1 MIVEM
6 RSSDGVGKQQ
16 NELTED
22 ESKAIS
28 DAINIFEELYPRRK
42 KLVIDLD
49 FLIPLI
55 KILRAEE

>member
-16 NELTED
+16 SELTED
-22 ESKAIS
+22 ENKAIS
-28 DAINIFEELYPRRK
+28 NAINIFEENYPRRK

-55 KILRAEE
+55 KILRIEE